1 MSLHKANSN
10 KKTKKC
16 ISFSPSSPII
26 ERCSTGQVKQAFE
39 DIEKDDLNK
48 TITKFLNTQCWCGSS
63 IKNEEDIAIT
73 SCGHSC
79 HSKCMYEYLEHNQ
92 DNLNICCFT
101 CRTTLQYISTIE
113 CGHNSIVEFI
123 DKYNIKKNIFGDSN
137 DDDGDHLY
145 IVPPMTKL
153 PKLKRMHTNSASAY
167 ILDDRNDDRQTKHM
181 MILKEIP
188 ILNSPK
194 NINSSN
200 TSTST
205 NTNTEL
211 SVMYTE
217 LINFDEYILGT
228 VVLTT
233 PYSELS
239 NNPDID
245 IYVILDVSGSIVP
258 ILDLFKQSLK
268 EIVLKLKENQRFTI
282 ITFDDYAVHLIPLG
296 IINTFNINNILTTID
311 NIQCEG
317 GTNYNV
323 AFELLSKIIS
333 NRQSLIFF
341 LTDGDP
347 STETDLEIIKKIYD
361 EHPTI
366 MINIISM
373 GGFVDASTK
382 LIPLL
387 FDRHHELAKYRHFA
401 EFTDFPSYIEEIV
414 GEACALYATKIRIMF
429 KNITPIS
436 SQINIIDATT
446 SYIDIPS
453 INCNSTTLFSF
464 TKEPSNMETFTISVS
479 YFIEE
484 QQFEKIALL
493 DNTNVLGNVI
503 KINYPIKRINDCKIN
518 EIIRRKDITSKSK
531 IELCQ
536 QILDSSSEDMYGI
549 FYEEFTTGL
558 KSLIKSMTDVTSR
571 NKNAQNVFT
580 QTTQNSPGIPRI
592 YSSTLSHTL
601 SSPQN
606 DVDDVIDD
614 GSNEESE
621 LEA

>member
-1 MSLHKANSN
+1 MSLHK
-10 KKTKKC
+10 KTKKR
-16 ISFSPSSPII
+16 ISFSPSYSIM
-26 ERCSTGQVKQAFE
+26 ERCSTNQVKKAFE
-39 DIEKDDLNK
+39 DIEKDDFNK
-48 TITKFLNTQCWCGSS
+48 TITKYLNTQCWCGDS
-63 IKNEEDIAIT
+63 ITNKEDMAVT

-113 CGHNSIVEFI
+113 CGHNSIAEFI

-137 DDDGDHLY
+137 DDEGDYLY
-145 IVPPMTKL
+145 NTPPMTQL

-167 ILDDRNDDRQTKHM
+167 IFDEIYEDRSTKHNV
-181 MILKEIP
+181 ILKEIP
-188 ILNSPK
+188 IQNSLK
-194 NINSSN
+194 NNNS
-200 TSTST
+200 
-205 NTNTEL
+205 TNTEL

-217 LINFDEYILGT
+217 LINFDENILGT

-239 NNPDID
+239 NKPDID
-245 IYVILDVSGSIVP
+245 IYVILDVSGSIEP
-258 ILDLFKQSLK
+258 ILHLFKQSLK
-268 EIVLKLKENQRFTI
+268 EIVLKLKENQRLTI

-296 IINTFNINNILTTID
+296 IINTININNILSIID
-311 NIQCEG
+311 NIICEG

-341 LTDGDP
+341 LTDGEP
-347 STETDLEIIKKIYD
+347 STETDLEIIKNIYD

-373 GGFVDASTK
+373 GGDVDASTN

-387 FDRHHELAKYRHFA
+387 FDRHHELGKYRHFA
-401 EFTDFPSYIEEIV
+401 DFTDFPSYIEGIV
-414 GEACALYATKIRIMF
+414 GEACAIYATKIRISF
-429 KNITPIS
+429 NNIMPIS
-436 SQINIIDATT
+436 SQVIVIDDKT

-464 TKEPSNMETFTISVS
+464 TKDYTNLEPFSISVS

-484 QQFEKIALL
+484 QQFEKMALI
-493 DNTNVLGNVI
+493 DNTNVLGDVI

-518 EIIRRKDITSKSK
+518 EIIRRKDITSKYK

-571 NKNAQNVFT
+571 NKNAKNVFT

-592 YSSTLSHTL
+592 YSATLSHTL
-601 SSPQN
+601 STPQN
-606 DVDDVIDD
+606 DVIDDVIDD
-614 GSNEESE
+614 IIEDGPNEESE

>member
-1 MSLHKANSN
+1 MSSH
-10 KKTKKC
+10 KKTKKR
-16 ISFSPSSPII
+16 ISFSPSYSIM
-26 ERCSTGQVKQAFE
+26 ERCSTNQVKQAFE
-39 DIEKDDLNK
+39 DIEKDDFNK
-48 TITKFLNTQCWCGSS
+48 TITKYLNTQCWCGNS
-63 IKNEEDIAIT
+63 IKNKEDIAVT

-79 HSKCMYEYLEHNQ
+79 HSKCMYDYLEHNL

-113 CGHNSIVEFI
+113 CGHNSIAEFI

-137 DDDGDHLY
+137 DDDGDYLY
-145 IVPPMTKL
+145 NTPQITQL

-167 ILDDRNDDRQTKHM
+167 NLDESNDDRSTKHM
-181 MILKEIP
+181 VILKEIP
-188 ILNSPK
+188 IQNSLR
-194 NINSSN
+194 NINSV
-200 TSTST
+200 
-205 NTNTEL
+205 NTEL
-211 SVMYTE
+211 SVMNTE
-217 LINFDEYILGT
+217 LINFDENILGT

-245 IYVILDVSGSIVP
+245 IYVILDVSGSIEP
-258 ILDLFKQSLK
+258 ILHLFKQSLK

-296 IINTFNINNILTTID
+296 IINTININNILSIID
-311 NIQCEG
+311 NIICEG

-341 LTDGDP
+341 LTDGEP

-361 EHPTI
+361 THPTI

-373 GGFVDASTK
+373 GGDVDASTN

-387 FDRHHELAKYRHFA
+387 FDRHHELGKYRHFA
-401 EFTDFPSYIEEIV
+401 DFTDFPSYIEGIV
-414 GEACALYATKIRIMF
+414 GEACAIYATKIRIIF
-429 KNITPIS
+429 NNIMPIS
-436 SQINIIDATT
+436 SQINVIDDKT

-464 TKEPSNMETFTISVS
+464 TKEPSNMEPFSISVS
-479 YFIEE
+479 YFIGTE
-484 QQFEKIALL
+484 QFEKIALI

-571 NKNAQNVFT
+571 NKNAQNIFT
-580 QTTQNSPGIPRI
+580 QTTHNSPGIPRI

-606 DVDDVIDD
+606 DVMDDVINDD
-614 GSNEESE
+614 PNEESE

>member
-1 MSLHKANSN
+1 MNSN
-10 KKTKKC
+10 KKTKKH
-16 ISFSPSSPII
+16 ISFSPSYPSI

-39 DIEKDDLNK
+39 DVEKDDLNK
-48 TITKFLNTQCWCGSS
+48 TITKFLNTQCWCGNS

-217 LINFDEYILGT
+217 LINFDENILGT

-245 IYVILDVSGSIVP
+245 IYVILDVSGSIAP

-296 IINTFNINNILTTID
+296 IINTLNINNILTIID

-373 GGFVDASTK
+373 GGYVDASTK

-387 FDRHHELAKYRHFA
+387 YDRHHELAKYRHFA

-536 QILDSSSEDMYGI
+536 QILDSSTEDMYGI

-601 SSPQN
+601 SSPHN
-606 DVDDVIDD
+606 DVMDDVIEDL
-614 GSNEESE
+614 SNEESE
-621 LEA
+621 LGA

>member
-16 ISFSPSSPII
+16 ISFSPSSPIM

-39 DIEKDDLNK
+39 DIEKDDFNK
-48 TITKFLNTQCWCGSS
+48 TITKYLNTQCWCGNS
-63 IKNEEDIAIT
+63 IKNKEDIAIT

-101 CRTTLQYISTIE
+101 CRTALQYISTIE

-123 DKYNIKKNIFGDSN
+123 DKYNIKKNIFGDGN
-137 DDDGDHLY
+137 DDECDYLHDT
-145 IVPPMTKL
+145 PPMTQV

-167 ILDDRNDDRQTKHM
+167 ILDERNDDRSSKHM
-181 MILKEIP
+181 VILKEIP
-188 ILNSPK
+188 IQNSFK
-194 NINSSN
+194 NINGIS
-200 TSTST
+200 
-205 NTNTEL
+205 TEL
-211 SVMYTE
+211 SVMYTD
-217 LINFDEYILGT
+217 LINFDENILGT

-245 IYVILDVSGSIVP
+245 IYVILDVSGSIYP

-296 IINTFNINNILTTID
+296 IINTFNINNILTIID

-347 STETDLEIIKKIYD
+347 SNETDLEIIRKIYD

-401 EFTDFPSYIEEIV
+401 DFTDFPSYIEEIV
-414 GEACALYATKIRIMF
+414 GEACAIYATKIRIVF

-464 TKEPSNMETFTISVS
+464 TKEPSNMEPFSISVS
-479 YFIEE
+479 YFIDEN
-484 QQFEKIALL
+484 QFEKIALL

-536 QILDSSSEDMYGI
+536 QILDSSTEDMYGI

-601 SSPQN
+601 STPHN
-606 DVDDVIDD
+606 DVMDDVIEDLP
-614 GSNEESE
+614 NEESE

>member
-1 MSLHKANSN
+1 MNSN
-10 KKTKKC
+10 KKTRKR
-16 ISFSPSSPII
+16 ISFSPSYPSM
-26 ERCSTGQVKQAFE
+26 ERCSTNQVKQAFE
-39 DIEKDDLNK
+39 DVEKDDLNK

-123 DKYNIKKNIFGDSN
+123 DKYNIKKYIFGDSN
-137 DDDGDHLY
+137 DDEGDYLY
-145 IVPPMTKL
+145 NVPPMTQL

-167 ILDDRNDDRQTKHM
+167 NLDEINDDRSSKHM
-181 MILKEIP
+181 VVLKEIP
-188 ILNSPK
+188 ILNSFK
-194 NINSSN
+194 NINSNTNN

-205 NTNTEL
+205 NIEL

-217 LINFDEYILGT
+217 LINFDEHILGT

-296 IINTFNINNILTTID
+296 IINTFNINNILSIID
-311 NIQCEG
+311 NIECAG

-347 STETDLEIIKKIYD
+347 STETDLEIIKKIYY

-373 GGFVDASTK
+373 GGYVDASTK

-414 GEACALYATKIRIMF
+414 GEACAIYATKIRIVF

-464 TKEPSNMETFTISVS
+464 TKEASNMEPFTINVS

-484 QQFEKIALL
+484 QQFEKIALI
-493 DNTNVLGNVI
+493 DNTNVLGDVI

-536 QILDSSSEDMYGI
+536 KILDSSSEDMYGI

-592 YSSTLSHTL
+592 YSATLSHTL
-601 SSPQN
+601 STPQN
-606 DVDDVIDD
+606 DVNDEP
-614 GSNEESE
+614 NEESE
-621 LEA
+621 LIA

>member
-1 MSLHKANSN
+1 MNSN
-10 KKTKKC
+10 KTTKKR
-16 ISFSPSSPII
+16 ISFSPSYPSI
-26 ERCSTGQVKQAFE
+26 ERCSTNQVKQAFE
-39 DIEKDDLNK
+39 DVEKDDLNK
-48 TITKFLNTQCWCGSS
+48 TITKFLNTQCWCGNS
-63 IKNEEDIAIT
+63 IKNKEDIAIT

-101 CRTTLQYISTIE
+101 CRTPLQYISTIE

-137 DDDGDHLY
+137 DDEGDYLY
-145 IVPPMTKL
+145 NVPPMTQL

-167 ILDDRNDDRQTKHM
+167 NLDEINDDRSSKHM
-181 MILKEIP
+181 VVLKEIP
-188 ILNSPK
+188 ILNSFK
-194 NINSSN
+194 NINSNTNN

-205 NTNTEL
+205 NIEL

-217 LINFDEYILGT
+217 LINFDEHILGT

-296 IINTFNINNILTTID
+296 IINTFNINNILSIID
-311 NIQCEG
+311 NIECAG

-347 STETDLEIIKKIYD
+347 STETDLEIIKKIYY

-373 GGFVDASTK
+373 GGYVDASTK

-414 GEACALYATKIRIMF
+414 GEACAIYATKIRIVF

-464 TKEPSNMETFTISVS
+464 TKEASNMEPFTINVS

-484 QQFEKIALL
+484 QQFEKIALI
-493 DNTNVLGNVI
+493 DNTNVLGDVI

-536 QILDSSSEDMYGI
+536 KILDSSSEDMYGI

-580 QTTQNSPGIPRI
+580 QTTHNSPGIPRI
-592 YSSTLSHTL
+592 YSATLSHTL
-601 SSPQN
+601 STPQN
-606 DVDDVIDD
+606 DVNDEP
-614 GSNEESE
+614 NEESE
-621 LEA
+621 LIA

>member
-16 ISFSPSSPII
+16 ISFSPSSPIM

-39 DIEKDDLNK
+39 DIEKDDFNK
-48 TITKFLNTQCWCGSS
+48 TITKYLNTQCWCGNS
-63 IKNEEDIAIT
+63 IKNKEDIAIT

-137 DDDGDHLY
+137 DDDGEHLY
-145 IVPPMTKL
+145 VVPPMTQV

-167 ILDDRNDDRQTKHM
+167 ILDERNDDRSSKHM
-181 MILKEIP
+181 VILKEIP
-188 ILNSPK
+188 IQNSFK
-194 NINSSN
+194 NINSS
-200 TSTST
+200 
-205 NTNTEL
+205 TNTEL

-217 LINFDEYILGT
+217 LINLDENILGT

-245 IYVILDVSGSIVP
+245 IYVILDVSGSIAP

-296 IINTFNINNILTTID
+296 IINTFNINNILSIID

-347 STETDLEIIKKIYD
+347 STETDFEIIRKIYD

-373 GGFVDASTK
+373 GGYVDASTK

-387 FDRHHELAKYRHFA
+387 FDRHHELAKYRHFT

-414 GEACALYATKIRIMF
+414 GEACAIYATKIRIVF

-464 TKEPSNMETFTISVS
+464 TKEHSNMETFTISVS

-601 SSPQN
+601 SSPHN
-606 DVDDVIDD
+606 DVTDDVIEDLP
-614 GSNEESE
+614 NEESE

>member
-1 MSLHKANSN
+1 MNSN
-10 KKTKKC
+10 KKTKKH
-16 ISFSPSSPII
+16 ISFSPSYPSI

-48 TITKFLNTQCWCGSS
+48 TITKFLNTQCWCGNS

-296 IINTFNINNILTTID
+296 IINTLNINNILTIID

-347 STETDLEIIKKIYD
+347 SNETDLEIIKKIYY

-429 KNITPIS
+429 KNIT
-436 SQINIIDATT
+436 
-446 SYIDIPS
+446 
-453 INCNSTTLFSF
+453 
-464 TKEPSNMETFTISVS
+464 
-479 YFIEE
+479 
-484 QQFEKIALL
+484 
-493 DNTNVLGNVI
+493 
-503 KINYPIKRINDCKIN
+503 
-518 EIIRRKDITSKSK
+518 
-531 IELCQ
+531 
-536 QILDSSSEDMYGI
+536 
-549 FYEEFTTGL
+549 
-558 KSLIKSMTDVTSR
+558 LI
-571 NKNAQNVFT
+571 
-580 QTTQNSPGIPRI
+580 
-592 YSSTLSHTL
+592 
-601 SSPQN
+601 
-606 DVDDVIDD
+606 
-614 GSNEESE
+614 
-621 LEA
+621 